1 MYFDNHR
8 WILIRHL
15 SEALVAGLLL
25 ASAAASQ
32 TSSGCTA
39 HPLSRVVAE
48 FHVRDVGVLQA
59 LLQLGRENA
68 ICFGIESAEK
78 QAFQHKV
85 DLDAR
90 NEPALDVI
98 KRMLSGF
105 DPPYLVSEQD
115 GVAVIRLRRVLTQTW
130 LDYNVPS
137 FKSRRG
143 PLQEVNHTLHMT
155 LLRETRP
162 GLKGIAGHYYAG
174 NPATLVGPFDE
185 KNRTLRQLLN
195 ELLINTPGG
204 GIWVVHRSALKEG
217 PAPMQPFWTVV
228 DYIDP
233 LEVTSGLIR
242 GILTDGW

>member
-1 MYFDNHR
+1 
-8 WILIRHL
+8 
-15 SEALVAGLLL
+15 
-25 ASAAASQ
+25 
-32 TSSGCTA
+32 
-39 HPLSRVVAE
+39 
-48 FHVRDVGVLQA
+48 
-59 LLQLGRENA
+59 
-68 ICFGIESAEK
+68 
-78 QAFQHKV
+78 
-85 DLDAR
+85 
-90 NEPALDVI
+90 
-98 KRMLSGF
+98 
-105 DPPYLVSEQD
+105 
-115 GVAVIRLRRVLTQTW
+115 
-130 LDYNVPS
+130 
-137 FKSRRG
+137 
-143 PLQEVNHTLHMT
+143 VNHTLHMT

-162 GLKGIAGHYYAG
+162 GLKGIAGDYYAG